1 MTGENR
7 RNTARVSCPNCPLR
21 DNELFRAFTSTELDF
36 VSHFKNGELNADA
49 GATILVE
56 GTHAAHLYTVLD
68 GWAFRYKILEDGR
81 RQILNY
87 VVPGDMIGLQGA
99 LMEEMQHSV
108 EALTPIT
115 LCVFERS
122 RVFSLFEKHPGLAYD
137 LTWIAAREES
147 ILDEH
152 LLSVGRRSALER
164 AAYLLAFLHE
174 RQKFCNPLQQRE
186 KRTIPV
192 TQVHVADTL
201 GLSIVHTNKTLRK
214 LAARGLVRWLDRGC
228 EVLDAE
234 GLAAVANWEPGEPV
248 RRPFI

>member
-1 MTGENR
+1 MNVEGRKNA
-7 RNTARVSCPNCPLR
+7 ARVNCPNCPLR
-21 DNELFRAFTSTELDF
+21 RNELFRAFTAHELDF
-36 VSHFKNGELNADA
+36 VSHFKTGELNADA

-56 GTHAAHLYTVLD
+56 GTHSAHLYTVLD
-68 GWAFRYKILEDGR
+68 GWGFRYKILEDGR

-122 RVFSLFEKHPGLAYD
+122 RIFSLFEKHPGLSYD

-152 LLSVGRRSALER
+152 LLSVGRRSAVER
-164 AAYLLAFLHE
+164 AAYLLAFLHM
-174 RQKFCNPLQQRE
+174 RGQYCGPLPNGGR
-186 KRTIPV
+186 RPIPV
-192 TQVHVADTL
+192 TQIHVADTL

-228 EVLDAE
+228 EVLEPE
-234 GLAAVANWEPGEPV
+234 GLAELANWVPAEPV
-248 RRPFI
+248 KRPFI